1 MEDNF
6 RGDTLPIVVFW
17 DDYVFQEGDEV
28 TVGIFEINSK
38 GNMELLKS
46 QTIVVEGEA
55 ERCQFEFSRE
65 EMKDIIGEVIIEARV
80 ITNANVERTIQ
91 GTLNLREDGLR

>member
-46 QTIVVEGEA
+46 QTITVEEEA